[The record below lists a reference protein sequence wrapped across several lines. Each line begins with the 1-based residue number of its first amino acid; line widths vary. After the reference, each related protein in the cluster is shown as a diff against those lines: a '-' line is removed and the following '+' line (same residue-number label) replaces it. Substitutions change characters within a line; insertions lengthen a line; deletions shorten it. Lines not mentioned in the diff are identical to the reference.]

1 MSTLFATIA
10 AALYLAAT
18 IRYQRSLYTRP
29 ESGEESA
36 SQQGRGFVVAAFLAQ
51 LVSLYA
57 AGREMHACPLNLAQS
72 LNLICCA
79 MVGLY
84 LVVSTIWKMEV
95 VGAFAAPAAT
105 LVMMGSLATEHLRA
119 PVTNLRDPLL
129 TLHVAAI
136 VLGYAAFLLASIV
149 AALYFLQTFLL
160 KRKYVT
166 GLGKKLPSLDNLD
179 QVTYRLIAVGFLPMI
194 AGIVLGYLRVASQG
208 GRFWSVDVMLGIFT
222 VLIYA
227 VYISARTVGG
237 WGGRRVNGLLL
248 LGFFFLIATYVGV
261 GLPSG
266 VHAPK

>member
-1 MSTLFATIA
+1 MSTLFASIA

-18 IRYQRSLYTRP
+18 IRYQRSLY
-29 ESGEESA
+29 A
-36 SQQGRGFVVAAFLAQ
+36 SNGSDENNQGRGFVIAAFVAQ

-84 LVVSTIWKMEV
+84 IVVSTIWKMEV
-95 VGAFAAPAAT
+95 VGAFAAPAAS
-105 LVMMGSLATEHLRA
+105 LVMLASLATERLRG
-119 PVTNLRDPLL
+119 PDTSLRDPML

-149 AALYFLQTFLL
+149 AALYFFQTFLL
-160 KRKYVT
+160 KRKLVT
-166 GLGKKLPSLDNLD
+166 GLLTKLPSLDNLD

-194 AGIVLGYLRVASQG
+194 AGIALGYVRAVANGS
-208 GRFWSVDVMLGIFT
+208 RFWSFDVMLGIFT
-222 VLIYA
+222 VIVYA
-227 VYISARTVGG
+227 VYISARLVGG
-237 WGGRRVNGLLL
+237 WGGRRINGLLL
-248 LGFFFLIATYVGV
+248 VGFFFLIATYVGV